1 MTCSRMEHDGMRYID
16 GEMSPEERLEF
27 QRHLQ
32 GCEDCTCALEGFQEL
47 QSLTGRVKMKDQTDE
62 FWEQY
67 TKSLYRRLE
76 RKTAWILIIV
86 GAVLLVGYEIYR
98 AVVSF
103 GRITFEKAALV
114 LFALGAVMLLVSV
127 IRERIHQL
135 RGDKYSR
142 IDR

>member
-27 QRHLQ
+27 EEHMK
-32 GCEDCTCALEGFQEL
+32 GCDACRRSLEGFREL
-47 QSLTGRVKMKDQTDE
+47 QSLTGRIKMKDQTDA

-76 RKTAWILIIV
+76 RKTAWIFIIA
-86 GAVLLVGYEIYR
+86 GAVMLVGYELYR

-103 GRITFEKAALV
+103 GRLTFEKAALV
-114 LFALGAVMLLVSV
+114 LFVLGAVLLLVSV
-127 IRERIHQL
+127 IRERIHQY
-135 RGDKYSR
+135 RGDKYSKIER
-142 IDR
+142 

>member
-27 QRHLQ
+27 ERHLE
-32 GCEDCTCALEGFQEL
+32 GCEACTTAIEGFREL

-103 GRITFEKAALV
+103 GAITFEKAALV

-127 IRERIHQL
+127 VRERIHQL
-135 RGDKYSR
+135 RGDKYSK